1 MSRARLDI
9 AQEGKLW
16 EMALE
21 HLGSDGLLEAVIDV
35 WSRSAPPP
43 RPLVEHLS
51 TNEVSQEVLNILRIA
66 QQRVGAVVPGRTP
79 NAGTVTLYARHA
91 SNLADGLI
99 TILPKAQLSRA
110 WRGSCI
116 EIELGI

>member
-21 HLGSDGLLEAVIDV
+21 HLGSDGLLQAVIDM

-66 QQRVGAVVPGRTP
+66 QRRVGAVVTGRTP
-79 NAGTVTLYARHA
+79 DVGTVTARHA

-110 WRGSCI
+110 LRGSCI

>member
-1 MSRARLDI
+1 MSRARLNI

-21 HLGSDGLLEAVIDV
+21 HLGSNGLLQAVIDM

-51 TNEVSQEVLNILRIA
+51 TNEVSQEVLDILKIA
-66 QQRVGAVVPGRTP
+66 QQQVGAIVPGRTQD
-79 NAGTVTLYARHA
+79 AGTVTLHARHA
-91 SNLADGLI
+91 NNLADGLI
-99 TILPKAQLSRA
+99 TILPEMQLSRA
-110 WRGSCI
+110 SRGSCI